1 MGLMTAGGDGVSKG
15 KLAEANAAAADVLAG
30 KTFYAGGKERKTGTM
45 PDYGYEP
52 LAKNVVRYNPGD
64 GDRIYLYLQNADTET
79 QSLGAKVTRSICAF
93 INDVI
98 NALPGGNR
106 GAWSSSV
113 TGSVGIPQGYHNGGG
128 SVSVPGGD
136 RGAWAGTY
144 SGGNVGIPQ
153 GYHNG
158 AGYVAVAGGNRGAWG
173 TTIDPGGSVTIPQ
186 GYHSGGGRVTANKK
200 QPNVFPVASYWYHA
214 GNVAGGANYNG
225 GHIRIN
231 TDNSTYAEGI
241 CQVEGYY
248 CVWYNGTPGNPF
260 FLHAN
265 AGYSFGRRDTAG
277 GQGGFIEIARVEW

>member
-30 KTFYAGGKERKTGTM
+30 KTFYAGGKEKKTGTM
-45 PDYGYEP
+45 PEH
-52 LAKNVVRYNPGD
+52 
-64 GDRIYLYLQNADTET
+64 
-79 QSLGAKVTRSICAF
+79 GAKTLTYAGADVTIPAGHHNGSGKAT
-93 INDVI
+93 VQ
-98 NALPGGNR
+98 GGNR

-158 AGYVAVAGGNRGAWG
+158 AGYVTVAGGNRGSWG
-173 TTIDPGGSVTIPQ
+173 STINPGGSVNIPQ